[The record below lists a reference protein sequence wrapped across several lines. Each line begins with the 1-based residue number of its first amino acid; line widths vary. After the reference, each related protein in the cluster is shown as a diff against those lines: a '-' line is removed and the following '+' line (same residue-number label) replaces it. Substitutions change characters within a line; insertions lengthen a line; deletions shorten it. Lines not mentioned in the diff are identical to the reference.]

1 MRPEARGRMA
11 ILVAARAVSSIGDL
25 MYLVAINI
33 FLLSLTHAPIAV
45 AGLWLVG
52 RVGALIV
59 SPWAGSLTDRMRRR
73 DILMAV
79 DLLRAAGL
87 LLMPFLH
94 NLWLVYLDIAWLGV
108 LGVFFGTAFL
118 PYQTQ
123 IVPLD
128 RQKRLNGLIALA
140 RYSAILIGPSLAGLL
155 MLSGSVRLPLW
166 SDGASFVLSAASL
179 LLLPRL
185 EAIPAAR
192 PGHQDRTSL
201 WHTTGRDWLQAWHLL
216 SQAPVFRLTLI
227 ASVGI
232 LALGVAADSQEVVF
246 AVRALHLGHFGFAMM
261 VTAAGVGYVF
271 GALLLNTVIPRIP
284 VKWLLTAGMLGST
297 LGYLTYALS
306 PGFTQAV
313 VGLVMLGTF
322 GGAQSV
328 GFTSFQQRSV
338 APELMGRVMN
348 LRNTPEQLLQLL
360 LILAAGWA
368 TDLLGIRAVMVAA
381 TALAVLLAVSMVSA
395 ILKPRHQAELAALD
409 TVVPKG

>member
-1 MRPEARGRMA
+1 MLSGASGRRMA
-11 ILVAARAVSSIGDL
+11 ILVAARAVSNIGDL

-33 FLLSLTHAPIAV
+33 FLLSLTHAPTAV

-59 SPWAGSLTDRMRRR
+59 SPWAGSLTDRLRRR
-73 DILMAV
+73 DTLMAA
-79 DLLRAAGL
+79 DLLRAGGL
-87 LLMPFLH
+87 FLMPFLH
-94 NLWLVYLDIAWLGV
+94 ALWLVYLDIAWLGV
-108 LGVFFGTAFL
+108 LGIFFGTAFL

-123 IVPLD
+123 IVPPG
-128 RQKRLNGLIALA
+128 RQQRLNGLIALV
-140 RYSAILIGPSLAGLL
+140 RHSAILIGPSLAGLL
-155 MLSGSVRLPLW
+155 MLGGGVRLPLW
-166 SDGASFVLSAASL
+166 SDGVSFVLSAASFI
-179 LLLPRL
+179 LLPRL
-185 EAIPAAR
+185 EPIPD
-192 PGHQDRTSL
+192 PGNREGTAF
-201 WHTTGRDWLQAWHLL
+201 WHTTRQDWRQAWQLL
-216 SQAPVFRLTLI
+216 SQAPVFRLVLM

-271 GALLLNTVIPRIP
+271 GALLLNAIVHRIP

-313 VGLVMLGTF
+313 VGLILLGTF

-328 GFTSFQQRSV
+328 GFATFQQRSV
-338 APELMGRVMN
+338 SPGLMGRVMN
-348 LRNTPEQLLQLL
+348 LRNTPEQLLQIL

-368 TDLLGIRAVMVAA
+368 TDLAGIRTVMVTA
-381 TALAVLLAVSMVSA
+381 TTLAVLLAVFMVSA
-395 ILKPRHQAELAALD
+395 ILKPRHRAELAALD
-409 TVVPKG
+409 STVPKF